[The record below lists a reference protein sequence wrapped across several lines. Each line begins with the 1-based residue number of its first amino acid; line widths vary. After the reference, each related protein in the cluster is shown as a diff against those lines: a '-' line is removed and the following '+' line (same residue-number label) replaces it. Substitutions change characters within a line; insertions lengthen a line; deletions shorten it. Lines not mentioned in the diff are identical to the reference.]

1 MGDVLRATGRIFCT
15 RDAVSGQYGGM
26 NRVLM
31 VIREQLAEVSN
42 LTDQHLLDRFLTA
55 RDESAFAELVRRYG
69 PLVWG
74 ACRRRLTNAQDA
86 EDAFQATFLV
96 LLRRVARLDG
106 NSPLGPWLHK
116 VAVMTAR
123 NVTRSSRRRAAVTGP
138 MEREIPDPV
147 TDLTAEQ
154 MDLDAALLALPER
167 YRVPVVLCHLQ
178 GLSRREAA
186 ERLGCPEGTLS
197 ARLSRA
203 LQRLRARLGN
213 GLPAVLAGAVIAVP
227 ATLAS
232 ATVRSATVS
241 STSALTTAGLSPA
254 VVGLTD
260 GVLRM
265 FWMKK
270 MMTAAVVMVLVM
282 GAGALAVGTAWRS
295 ADVAQATEPP
305 AAGAPPAK
313 AAPEETDSLKRVEKQ
328 LADLEKQKALLDAM
342 ITDAFKEKQKL
353 LEAQR
358 EKEAAA
364 AAAEL
369 GKDIAVDVAP
379 GHSSGY
385 TVREVVNG
393 RVVEVACNNLD
404 ALTTYLM
411 RAHNDPKGPKK
422 LRISAF
428 KNHPADDLR
437 TVFAACKSAGYA
449 RAVFSWSE
457 EPVYTLVKS
466 PVTRHFVTFVEIVQT
481 DQTDAPKPG
490 EIDLKEYTEPKKP

>member
-1 MGDVLRATGRIFCT
+1 
-15 RDAVSGQYGGM
+15 
-26 NRVLM
+26 M
-31 VIREQLAEVSN
+31 VICEQLADVSN

-123 NVTRSSRRRAAVTGP
+123 NVTRGNRRRTVITGP
-138 MEREIPDPV
+138 MEHEIPDPA
-147 TDLTAEQ
+147 TDLTTEQ
-154 MDLDAALLALPER
+154 IDLDAALLALPER

-197 ARLSRA
+197 ARLNRA
-203 LQRLRARLGN
+203 LQRLRSRLGN
-213 GLPAVLAGAVIAVP
+213 GLPAVLVGAAIAVP

-232 ATVRSATVS
+232 ATVRSATVY
-241 STSALTTAGLSPA
+241 STSALTAAGLSPI

-270 MMTAAVVMVLVM
+270 MMTAAVVAVFVI
-282 GAGALAVGTAWRS
+282 GAGALALGTFGRS
-295 ADVAQATEPP
+295 ASVSHATEPGAP
-305 AAGAPPAK
+305 VAPPAP
-313 AAPEETDSLKRVEKQ
+313 AEDPDPLKRLEKRK
-328 LADLEKQKALLDAM
+328 AELEKQKKELDAALA
-342 ITDAFKEKQKL
+342 DLKSEKQKL
-353 LEAQR
+353 EESQKA
-358 EKEAAA
+358 KD

-369 GKDIAVDVAP
+369 GGELAVVVTEGGRGLGWSKP
-379 GHSSGY
+379 PY

-393 RVVEVACNNLD
+393 KIGEMQCYDLD
-404 ALTTYLM
+404 ILTVYLT
-411 RAHNDPKGPKK
+411 RAASDPKGPKK
-422 LRISAF
+422 LRIY
-428 KNHPADDLR
+428 ADGHWSHDQIYKL
-437 TVFAACKSAGYA
+437 FAVCAQAGYKKA
-449 RAVFSWSE
+449 LFILPEAPLIASGVDW
-457 EPVYTLVKS
+457 K
-466 PVTRHFVTFVEIVQT
+466 TRKAEKVEY
-481 DQTDAPKPG
+481 G
-490 EIDLKEYTEPKKP
+490 EKEKEVDLTKYANPKKP